1 MRHIE
6 HLVEPD
12 RILLSWQ
19 ALASKNRSRFVV
31 GELVRK
37 GDKVTLRYF
46 SDSKDFQQAIA
57 DGFTGYPAFQ
67 VQEGVTQYD
76 NQVLD
81 AFIRRLPP
89 RTRSDFSRYLE
100 LRGLNPKAQISD
112 FALLGY
118 SGARL
123 PDDGFELIHP
133 FDNADGAFEFIV
145 EVAGFRHESE
155 VAVDDIPLEANVS
168 FIPEPSNT
176 VDDMAIR
183 IELNGQKLGYVDRGR
198 LDLFHR
204 HLQAGHQLTGEVT
217 RKNGTPARPLLYI
230 YTRVVPVA
238 H

>member
-46 SDSKDFQQAIA
+46 PDSEDFQQAIA

-67 VQEGVTQYD
+67 IQQGVMQYD
-76 NQVLD
+76 SQVLD

-89 RTRSDFSRYLE
+89 RSRSDFSRYLE
-100 LRGLNPKAQISD
+100 LRGLNPEAEISD

-118 SGARL
+118 SGAKL
-123 PDDGFELIHP
+123 PDDGFELIHT
-133 FDNADGAFEFIV
+133 FDNANGPFEFIA

-155 VAVDDIPLEANVS
+155 VAIEDIAMEAGVS
-168 FIPEPSNT
+168 FVPEPDNHFDT
-176 VDDMAIR
+176 KAIR

-204 HLQAGHQLTGEVT
+204 HLQAGHKLTGEVT
-217 RKNGTPARPLLYI
+217 RKNGTPSRPLLYI
-230 YTRVVPVA
+230 YTRVLPVT